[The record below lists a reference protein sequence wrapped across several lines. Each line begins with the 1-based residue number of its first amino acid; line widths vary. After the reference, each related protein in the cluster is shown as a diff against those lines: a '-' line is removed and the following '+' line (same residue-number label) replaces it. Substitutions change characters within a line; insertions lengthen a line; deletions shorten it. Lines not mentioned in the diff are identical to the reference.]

1 MPRVLSAANSLC
13 GLITDA
19 WVSPQ
24 NPLGITSRMRE
35 RFHPDLATAPVHSWN
50 LATAAFELNARI
62 HKMTGWSLMIQRNQW
77 FQQRAIFE
85 LDRICGNLKGEDVT
99 LFAYSY
105 AAYGLLKFARARGWR
120 TVLGQIDPGPV
131 TERVAKQLTTEALGK
146 VEDHRFAPQPY
157 WDDWQ
162 EECALADQIVVNS
175 IWSRDA
181 LVSEG
186 IEANKIN
193 VVPLAYA
200 SPSEAKD
207 FQRCYPETFTVQ
219 RPLRVLFLGQVTLL
233 KGILPLLEAARLVE
247 REPIEF
253 QIVGTLHAH
262 LPAEMRNRPNV
273 FWMGGVKRS
282 EVAEYYRE
290 ADVFVFPSYSDGF
303 GLTQLEAQAW
313 KLPVI
318 ASRFCGDVVRD
329 GDNGFLLNELSGKA
343 IADLLLELLHH
354 PNQLRQLSAQS
365 EVGEKFSMNSLA
377 SALLSL

>member
-1 MPRVLSAANSLC
+1 
-13 GLITDA
+13 
-19 WVSPQ
+19 
-24 NPLGITSRMRE
+24 
-35 RFHPDLATAPVHSWN
+35 
-50 LATAAFELNARI
+50 
-62 HKMTGWSLMIQRNQW
+62 
-77 FQQRAIFE
+77 
-85 LDRICGNLKGEDVT
+85 
-99 LFAYSY
+99 
-105 AAYGLLKFARARGWR
+105 
-120 TVLGQIDPGPV
+120 
-131 TERVAKQLTTEALGK
+131 
-146 VEDHRFAPQPY
+146 PY

-207 FQRCYPETFTVQ
+207 FQRCYPETFTAQ

-262 LPAEMRNRPNV
+262 LPAEIRNRPNV
-273 FWMGGVKRS
+273 FWRGGVKRS

-329 GDNGFLLNELSGKA
+329 GDNGLLLDDVSGKA
-343 IADLLLELLHH
+343 IANVVLDLVRN
-354 PNQLRQLSAQS
+354 PNRLRHLSAQS
-365 EVGEKFSMNSLA
+365 EVGDKFSLDSLA
-377 SALLSL
+377 SALLSLPTNEY